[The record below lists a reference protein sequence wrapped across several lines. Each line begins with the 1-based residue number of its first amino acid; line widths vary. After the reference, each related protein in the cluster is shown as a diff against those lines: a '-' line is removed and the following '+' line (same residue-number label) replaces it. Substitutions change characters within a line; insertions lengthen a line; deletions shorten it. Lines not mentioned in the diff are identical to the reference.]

1 MDGFAGSPY
10 AVEHFV
16 VTHRAPERA
25 AKGEMTFTFVTEG
38 VEGAVERANSPL
50 GASPSPTRPPNGGSR
65 RRIHAKAD
73 DGEGAPGVLS
83 RAARGRAQR
92 RQGRRPAPHTTPVCY
107 AYEPGGEV
115 TFFTGTQ
122 GRRSRKAD
130 LVREA
135 GRLSLTVQREDF
147 PYGYVT
153 VEGSVVGE
161 RGRRRS
167 KGRSPSPAGTCRR
180 SRHGGSS
187 RRRSDTRRASSC
199 SSGFAP
205 TAGSPS
211 TSQTR
216 PDRRGRLRGPTDK
229 ECR

>member
-1 MDGFAGSPY
+1 MPRQMTERERQEFLAGPHV
-10 AVEHFV
+10 A
-16 VTHRAPERA
+16 
-25 AKGEMTFTFVTEG
+25 
-38 VEGAVERANSPL
+38 
-50 GASPSPTRPPNGGSR
+50 
-65 RRIHAKAD
+65 
-73 DGEGAPGVLS
+73 VLS
-83 RAARGRAQR
+83 VARG
-92 RQGRRPAPHTTPVCY
+92 GDRPPHTTPVWY

-122 GRRSRKAD
+122 GRRSKKAD
-130 LVREA
+130 LLREA

-153 VEGSVVGE
+153 VEGSVVEG

-216 PDRRGRLRGPTDK
+216 PDRRGRLPGPTDK